1 MASMMDPKTCYA
13 TTKSGKTIQKTAPS
27 ASTVIDYPGIEQACE
42 EIKNVAQNGM
52 DDISDSINKVQVG
65 SDTLGVADKNMQPI
79 VEEVGDFIKSIPE
92 LEQSIVPTLEQIKEI
107 ALTAYNNKQEELNS
121 QTQSE
126 VDAEASST
134 E

>member
-27 ASTVIDYPGIEQACE
+27 ASTVIDYPGIEKACE

-79 VEEVGDFIKSIPE
+79 VEEVGNFLKSMPE
-92 LEQSIVPTLEQIKEI
+92 QEIVPTLEQIKET

-126 VDAEASST
+126 VEAEASST